1 MALPRKLKLM
11 NLLIDGGKYLGEV
24 NEVMQPKLA
33 MKAEE
38 YRAGGQIAPV
48 DINLGLE
55 KLEAEFKMGGYM
67 VELISKFGAKI
78 DGVQMRFLGA
88 YEQDDSG
95 DVTSVELVMRGR
107 FSEIDP
113 GNSKTGDDTEQNF
126 KVPLTYYKIIVDGK
140 EITEIDALNTI
151 FIVDGVDKLA
161 EHRAAIGV

>member
-11 NLLIDGGKYLGEV
+11 NLMIDGGKFLGTV
-24 NEVMQPKLA
+24 NEVTQPKLA

-48 DINLGLE
+48 DINMGLE

-67 VELISKFGAKI
+67 VELIRKFGATI
-78 DGVQMRFLGA
+78 DGMQMRFMGA

-113 GNSKTGDDTEQNF
+113 GNSKVGDDTEQNF

-140 EITEIDALNTI
+140 ELVEIDALNTI

-161 EHRAAIGV
+161 EHRAAIGL

>member
-11 NLLIDGGKYLGEV
+11 NLMIDGGKFLGTV
-24 NEVMQPKLA
+24 NEVTQPKLA

-48 DINLGLE
+48 DINMGLE

-67 VELISKFGAKI
+67 VELISKFGATI
-78 DGVQMRFLGA
+78 DGMQMRLMCA

-95 DVTSVELVMRGR
+95 DVTSIELVMRGR

-113 GNSKTGDDTEQNF
+113 GNSKVGDDTEQNF
-126 KVPLTYYKIIVDGK
+126 KVPLTYYKIFVDGK
-140 EITEIDALNTI
+140 ELVEIDALNTI

-161 EHRAAIGV
+161 EHRAAIGL